1 MFGVE
6 TCSFLPYDQSNRCNL
21 ACQGQTRHGRLHPF
35 GNECLVELL
44 ERPLDCRGTN
54 GRTLENI
61 FEIVV
66 MVFVQPTNGEDFLR
80 ALELPVL
87 KAIFPAVACL
97 QR

>member
-1 MFGVE
+1 MTVV
-6 TCSFLPYDQSNRCNL
+6 R
-21 ACQGQTRHGRLHPF
+21 
-35 GNECLVELL
+35 
-44 ERPLDCRGTN
+44 
-54 GRTLENI
+54 ENDIVGI